1 MNPRTKPWTQE
12 ENERLKRFAADGAT
26 AARAAAAMNRTI
38 RSVQAQA
45 KKLGIR
51 FPTLI
56 EQRKKLG
63 GAMSRF
69 RFAGG

>member
-1 MNPRTKPWTQE
+1 MNPRIKPWTQE
-12 ENERLKRFAADGAT
+12 ENKRLKRFATDGVT
-26 AARAAAAMNRTI
+26 TRAAAAMNRTI

-63 GAMSRF
+63 GSPVSRF